1 MIKRLEQRLEANP
14 SDPNGWRMLGWSYF
28 NTERFADAVKAYGRA
43 VDLQKDNPT
52 LRSLY
57 GEAMVKAAGDMV
69 TKEALAV
76 FENIIAVDPSDERAR
91 YFKGL
96 AKAQQGDNRGA
107 LDDWIAL
114 YKAAPADA
122 EWVGDLRTHIQEVA
136 QRSGI
141 DLGDR
146 LVKPAA
152 ASLPPLALLG
162 PGAED
167 VENAKQLSAQ
177 DRNTMV
183 QGMVERLASRLDASP
198 EDADGW
204 IMLIRSRMVL
214 NQPDEA
220 RTALERAQK
229 VFANAPDMLT
239 RVTQAAQALGVSP
252 AAQ

>member
-152 ASLPPLALLG
+152 GEPTCSPLRAPVPRMWRRRAATLRTAIPWCRAWSSVWQAGSMPRPRMPMAGSFHADPLAH
-162 PGAED
+162 GA
-167 VENAKQLSAQ
+167 KSA
-177 DRNTMV
+177 
-183 QGMVERLASRLDASP
+183 G
-198 EDADGW
+198 
-204 IMLIRSRMVL
+204 
-214 NQPDEA
+214 
-220 RTALERAQK
+220 
-229 VFANAPDMLT
+229 
-239 RVTQAAQALGVSP
+239 
-252 AAQ
+252 